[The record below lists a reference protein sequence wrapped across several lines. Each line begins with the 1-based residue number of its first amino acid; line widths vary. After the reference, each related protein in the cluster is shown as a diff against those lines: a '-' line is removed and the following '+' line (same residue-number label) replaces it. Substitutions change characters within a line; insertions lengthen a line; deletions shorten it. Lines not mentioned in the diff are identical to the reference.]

1 MQYFFQL
8 KRYKT
13 YAYLLRSRVSQWSSD
28 GGNTTIGASVLGEL
42 DETENTTEALR
53 PVQLTERNPPSH
65 TPNSRYSYRQA
76 IYTPAP
82 PDSDVP

>member
-1 MQYFFQL
+1 MQL

-13 YAYLLRSRVSQWSSD
+13 YAYLLRSRVSQWGSD
-28 GGNTTIGASVLGEL
+28 GGNATLGAPILGEL
-42 DETENTTEALR
+42 DETENTGEVLR
-53 PVQLTERNPPSH
+53 LPPLPERNTSQPLA
-65 TPNSRYSYRQA
+65 PNSRYSYRQA